1 MKNKRS
7 PIEQF
12 LLIALLG
19 FAAFTLSQQFFGK
32 KDAPETVAAREA
44 PALETAFSGLAEIDD
59 RDAAL
64 VEVAK
69 LQEEV
74 KANSK
79 DEYAMWANLRIGL
92 LQQYVL
98 QNVSAATEAYEA
110 VINRRKTEAVDAQAL
125 YQKGDFL
132 WRRAEQGK
140 TTDEAGKSTSLDAA
154 EIKSLKT
161 EATKVLEQFSLR
173 SRSNRQ
179 FFERKI
185 FVPDI
190 ASLRHDPIQLPA
202 RWEEKSLLEL
212 RGSLEG
218 EDPRGVLQRIDE
230 NYSTTLLYTIFD
242 TVVKWFGAQ
251 PGYSYGLALL
261 LLAVVTRCL
270 MQPFIRKQ
278 YHSMKGMSLIA
289 PEMKKIQERYKGKS
303 DPESQK
309 KMIDEIRTLQRAHGV
324 NPMGC
329 GLSMLIQ
336 MPIFFFLV
344 LPLINHY
351 QAKME
356 LAGAHFGWISSLAR
370 PDIPLLILY
379 SISMFISVRLSAT
392 PPADDQQR
400 QMQKMTT
407 LMSPMFAIVLWSYPS
422 AFILYWLTYNILSM
436 FFQWNLMKKSEPEK
450 NLVKTLMGVSQPLST
465 AITTESTSGALP
477 ARPNSEEKRKRSSK
491 RGSGEDEGAETG
503 TEKNGSEKEEIP
515 FESNTAL
522 LNATPG
528 GEGSG
533 RKSGSG
539 SQRSRRRRR
548 R

>member
-32 KDAPETVAAREA
+32 KDTKETVDARKA
-44 PALETAFSGLAEIDD
+44 PAL
-59 RDAAL
+59 DAAFLDLNVAADKDATL
-64 VEVAK
+64 VEIAK
-69 LQEEV
+69 LQEKI
-74 KANSK
+74 KANPK

-92 LQQYVL
+92 LQQYAL
-98 QNVSAATEAYEA
+98 HNVSAATEAYDV

-125 YQKGDFL
+125 YQKGDFI
-132 WRRAEQGK
+132 WRQAEQEK
-140 TTDEAGKSTSLDAA
+140 TTDETGKSTSLDAS
-154 EIKSLKT
+154 EIKALKS
-161 EATKVLEQFSLR
+161 EAAKVLEQFSLR
-173 SRSNRQ
+173 SRSDRT
-179 FFERKI
+179 FFEKTI
-185 FVPDI
+185 IVPDI
-190 ASLRHDPIQLPA
+190 ASFRHDPLQLPA
-202 RWEEKSLLEL
+202 RWEEKTLLEL

-218 EDPRGVLQRIDE
+218 EDPRGVLQRVDE
-230 NYSTTLLYTIFD
+230 NYSTTPLYIIFD

-261 LLAVVTRCL
+261 LLAAVTRTL

-289 PEMKKIQERYKGKS
+289 PEMKKIQERFKGKS
-303 DPESQK
+303 DPDSQK
-309 KMIDEIRTLQRAHGV
+309 KMMHEIRTLQRAHGV

-336 MPIFFFLV
+336 MPVFFFLV

-356 LAGAHFGWISSLAR
+356 LAGAHFGWVSSLAR

-379 SISMFISVRLSAT
+379 SVSMFISVRLSAT
-392 PPADDQQR
+392 PPADDQQK

-407 LMSPMFAIVLWSYPS
+407 LMSPLFAVVLWSYPS
-422 AFILYWLTYNILSM
+422 AFILYWLTYNVLSM
-436 FFQWNLMKKSEPEK
+436 FFQWNLMKKSEPDK
-450 NLVKTLMGVSQPLST
+450 NLVKTLLGTAQPLST
-465 AITTESTSGALP
+465 ALTTESTSGALP
-477 ARPNSEEKRKRSSK
+477 ARPSTEEKKK
-491 RGSGEDEGAETG
+491 KKQDKTKKGASE
-503 TEKNGSEKEEIP
+503 NAADDQAEKEEIP
-515 FESNTAL
+515 FETNTAL

-533 RKSGSG
+533 QKSGSG